1 MIGVKEPIVHPFNK
15 DEIVGQNEEIKDKI
29 NSRQNILL
37 LGDGL
42 SDLQMSKNMPVKNII
57 KIGYLNEKEEELKE
71 MFLENFDVVILNDQ
85 GLDKVNEILTNVTS

>member
-15 DEIVGQNEEIKDKI
+15 DEIVDQIEEIKSKI
-29 NSRQNILL
+29 ADRENIIL

-85 GLDKVNEILTNVTS
+85 WLDKVNEILTNVTS